1 MIQASNA
8 YKSAV
13 DGNGRRVQARVYLD
27 GTLLDLPIGEVKL
40 YRGCCGSKPDAGS
53 IYVPYSDVEV
63 KGTIDAAGGTPM
75 RVDIGF
81 MTGSAWEWVT
91 VGSYVVSRIETQN
104 DKVTIHGIGT
114 IGLFGGQKAVVT
126 ETSYSAIATQ
136 IGTAVGYDVQFVGL
150 DPSGSF
156 ESPPE
161 GTYRDILAQIA
172 YNLGGFL
179 TESADGKWTIAG
191 FCSGTAVLVNADRMQ
206 EPPSFGYESY
216 SLNGVEVES
225 AEIDLTMGNP
235 LFDPWDYLVFG
246 EVYAKMNIDRSSG
259 NLIVEDGS
267 TLTGDIAFDD
277 NGDGHLLYTYSG
289 EPNVLFTLLRE
300 HLIVSQP
307 NSHIVPCLQI
317 VHTLN
322 GGLSTFIGAH
332 VESSTEQEA
341 TIEGVL
347 NRQVIEANAAAKEA
361 NAKATEA
368 LESVQETTNYFW
380 ANEEGAH
387 VTKKTKAEFLD
398 NPEAGGGNFLA
409 QADKVAVRDGTKEMA
424 AFGLFGQQMTNREG
438 VRYFSLDSLNSTG
451 DMFAQAG
458 PFDRGIGTL
467 TYATL
472 PVMPTEGKPIYTS
485 VDGASGALF
494 EMVAG
499 TAGEAE
505 STRFGVTYKV
515 TYDGAQSFT
524 ASETHP
530 ENDEQGVPAGTYGA
544 RISQIM
550 YWANTNM
557 PSMTFGTSEESRG
570 KFSATFGEGLM
581 AMYPNQTAVGMYNEN
596 LPDDLFEVGGGTDTD
611 TRKTLF
617 AVEANGDIYCA
628 GKVNAGGAVVSDF
641 VVEEGTSGI
650 WSYRK
655 WSNGDAECW
664 GKFNKS
670 VAAGAADSTSIYH
683 YPFTF
688 TSSPVAL
695 MSIACGGAD
704 LYRGHFEQGGTTA
717 AQVRVTLINKHTA
730 AVTFTVSVYSK
741 GKWK

>member
-40 YRGCCGSKPDAGS
+40 YRGCCGSKPEAGS

-126 ETSYSAIATQ
+126 ETSYSSIAEQ
-136 IGTAVGYDVQFVGL
+136 IGTAVGYAVQFVGL
-150 DPSGSF
+150 DPIGSF

-246 EVYAKMNIDRSSG
+246 EAYAKMNIDRSSG

-277 NGDGHLLYTYSG
+277 NSDGHLLYTYSG

-341 TIEGVL
+341 AIEGVL

-387 VTKKTKAEFLD
+387 VTEKPKAEFIA
-398 NPEAGGGNFLA
+398 NPADGGWNTLV
-409 QADKVAVRDGTKEMA
+409 QARGMTIRDGLTERMIVAGDGFRLNDNKST
-424 AFGLFGQQMTNREG
+424 QMFNLTSSEASSQKLVIEKPEQVMNSEW
-438 VRYFSLDSLNSTG
+438 YFSSVPIEGRMENNLVFKATKNGEENTG
-451 DMFAQAG
+451 VISVSI
-458 PFDRGIGTL
+458 PSSGTY
-467 TYATL
+467 TETATF
-472 PVMPTEGKPIYTS
+472 PT
-485 VDGASGALF
+485 
-494 EMVAG
+494 AG
-499 TAGEAE
+499 TAEITIE
-505 STRFGVTYKV
+505 VDFETYSVKV
-515 TYDGAQSFT
+515 TAPSGVSVTLQSAQYMANISAPLF
-524 ASETHP
+524 
-530 ENDEQGVPAGTYGA
+530 TYG
-544 RISQIM
+544 
-550 YWANTNM
+550 
-557 PSMTFGTSEESRG
+557 SRSGG
-570 KFSATFGEGLM
+570 KGAYSATFGEGLI
-581 AMYPNQTAVGMYNEN
+581 ADYPSQFVVGQYNEN
-596 LPDDLFEVGGGTDTD
+596 ISDDLFEIGGGSSDD
-611 TRKTLF
+611 NRKTLF
-617 AVEANGDIYCA
+617 AVEASGDLYSATDVQKTTASGVTYQKHLGIVTVHINTTVSLSTSWKTIMTLPSGCRPTSDVYFACTTISNNTN
-628 GKVNAGGAVVSDF
+628 VICHITTGGVLSLRIA
-641 VVEEGTSGI
+641 SGSSA
-650 WSYRK
+650 SY
-655 WSNGDAECW
+655 SVQG
-664 GKFNKS
+664 S
-670 VAAGAADSTSIYH
+670 VAFI
-683 YPFTF
+683 
-688 TSSPVAL
+688 
-695 MSIACGGAD
+695 IA
-704 LYRGHFEQGGTTA
+704 
-717 AQVRVTLINKHTA
+717 
-730 AVTFTVSVYSK
+730 
-741 GKWK
+741 

>member
-27 GTLLDLPIGEVKL
+27 GTLLDMPIGEVKL
-40 YRGCCGSKPDAGS
+40 YRGCCGSKPEAGS

-75 RVDIGF
+75 QVDIGF

-91 VGSYVVSRIETQN
+91 VGSYVVSRIEAQN

-172 YNLGGFL
+172 FNLGGFL
-179 TESADGKWTIAG
+179 TEDSTGKWTIAG

-246 EVYAKMNIDRSSG
+246 EAYAKMSIDRSSG

-267 TLTGDIAFDD
+267 TVTGDIAFDD
-277 NGDGHLLYTYSG
+277 NSDGHLLYTYSG

-300 HLIVSQP
+300 HLIVSQL

-341 TIEGVL
+341 AIEGVL
-347 NRQVIEANAAAKEA
+347 SRQVIEANE
-361 NAKATEA
+361 KATEA

-387 VTKKTKAEFLD
+387 VTEKPKAEFIA
-398 NPEAGGGNFLA
+398 NPADGGSNILA
-409 QADKVAVRDGTKEMA
+409 KSSGLAIRDGLLEIA
-424 AFGLFGQQMTNREG
+424 QFEG
-438 VRYFSLDSLNSTG
+438 DGITFNMDGYPEILKLHAYTDEYGNSTG
-451 DMFAQAG
+451 SLALGDTGNPSINGYQDMNG
-458 PFDRGIGTL
+458 
-467 TYATL
+467 
-472 PVMPTEGKPIYTS
+472 
-485 VDGASGALF
+485 DGAIYISASDSLGSEVDPEDPGAGHTW
-494 EMVAG
+494 VSA
-499 TAGEAE
+499 TQND
-505 STRFGVTYKV
+505 S
-515 TYDGAQSFT
+515 DGARFEYVEKVSTSGSYQRTYLGLDNAMLLFGSSGPQSYEGQAFT
-524 ASETHP
+524 V
-530 ENDEQGVPAGTYGA
+530 DRYG
-544 RISQIM
+544 
-550 YWANTNM
+550 
-557 PSMTFGTSEESRG
+557 
-570 KFSATFGEGLM
+570 
-581 AMYPNQTAVGMYNEN
+581 
-596 LPDDLFEVGGGTDTD
+596 
-611 TRKTLF
+611 
-617 AVEANGDIYCA
+617 NGA
-628 GKVNAGGAVVSDF
+628 FAGGLSLDGGNAVADY
-641 VVEEGTSGI
+641 VVDQGHIGG

-655 WSNGDAECW
+655 WNSGVAECS
-664 GKFNKS
+664 GYTSVIS
-670 VAAGAADSTSIYH
+670 VAYTNQWGSAYYSDEKFFDFPIAFKSGT
-683 YPFTF
+683 YP
-688 TSSPVAL
+688 
-695 MSIACGGAD
+695 
-704 LYRGHFEQGGTTA
+704 
-717 AQVRVTLINKHTA
+717 
-730 AVTFTVSVYSK
+730 AVTCTVWDNGGLGWATVKTLNYTKVGFYLSNPAKTTRSTQLYIHAN
-741 GKWK
+741 GFWK

>member
-40 YRGCCGSKPDAGS
+40 YRGCCGSKPEAGS

-114 IGLFGGQKAVVT
+114 IGLFGGQKAVIT

-136 IGTAVGYDVQFVGL
+136 IGTAVGYAVQFVGL

-179 TESADGKWTIAG
+179 TESADGKWTVAG

-246 EVYAKMNIDRSSG
+246 EAYAKMNIDRSSG

-277 NGDGHLLYTYSG
+277 NSDGHLLYTYSG
-289 EPNVLFTLLRE
+289 EPNVLFSLLRE

-332 VESSTEQEA
+332 VESSTEEEA
-341 TIEGVL
+341 AIKGVL

-380 ANEEGAH
+380 ADEEGAH

-409 QADKVAVRDGTKEMA
+409 QGDKVAVRDGTKEMA

-451 DMFAQAG
+451 DMFAQVG
-458 PFDRGIGTL
+458 PFEPQAGENI
-467 TYATL
+467 TYAFL
-472 PVMPTEGKPIYTS
+472 PVIPVTGKEINTS
-485 VDGASGALF
+485 VDGASGNLF
-494 EMVAG
+494 TMFAG
-499 TAGEAE
+499 TPNTVEA
-505 STRFGVTYKV
+505 TRFGIKYTVS
-515 TYDGAQSFT
+515 YDGERTLTAQYT
-524 ASETHP
+524 IP
-530 ENDEQGVPAGTYGA
+530 EGAEQGGAPGTYAA
-544 RISQIM
+544 RISVIY
-550 YWANTNM
+550 YWANTYM
-557 PSMTFGTSEESRG
+557 PTLTFGTSEESRG
-570 KFSATFGEGLM
+570 KFSSTFGEGLM
-581 AMYPNQTAVGMYNEN
+581 AMYPNQTAVGMYNVN
-596 LPDDLFEVGGGTDTD
+596 LPDDLFEVGGGTDTN

-617 AVEANGDIYCA
+617 AVEATGDLYSATDVQKTTASGVTYQKHLGIVTVHINTTVSLSTSWKTIMTLPSGCRPTSDVYFACTTISNNTN
-628 GKVNAGGAVVSDF
+628 VICHITTGGVLSLRIA
-641 VVEEGTSGI
+641 SGSSA
-650 WSYRK
+650 SY
-655 WSNGDAECW
+655 SVQG
-664 GKFNKS
+664 S
-670 VAAGAADSTSIYH
+670 VAFI
-683 YPFTF
+683 
-688 TSSPVAL
+688 
-695 MSIACGGAD
+695 IA
-704 LYRGHFEQGGTTA
+704 
-717 AQVRVTLINKHTA
+717 
-730 AVTFTVSVYSK
+730 
-741 GKWK
+741 